1 MFKFALKILQHLLH
15 LLLVFDLLLWILGVL
30 ELFNQRTLLS
40 QITINHSINRNNSKI
55 TIITFNRNK
64 PYRNFCGSPIWQ
76 SPDKSFSLTLDDSNN
91 TKLSFFFHQ
100 MIYGAISVK
109 KISPLLPDPN
119 GFLFSLYTCYNTRW
133 YITAMIFSR
142 YIFRCDFHSQMW
154 CVARFG
160 TICTI

>member
-30 ELFNQRTLLS
+30 ELCNQRTLLS
-40 QITINHSINRNNSKI
+40 QIAINHSINRNNSKI

-91 TKLSFFFHQ
+91 TKLSCFFLSNDIWCHQ
-100 MIYGAISVK
+100 CEKNISIIAWSK
-109 KISPLLPDPN
+109 WFLIFTLHLL
-119 GFLFSLYTCYNTRW
+119 
-133 YITAMIFSR
+133 
-142 YIFRCDFHSQMW
+142 
-154 CVARFG
+154 
-160 TICTI
+160 